1 MDVAHAILFAKK
13 IDISRVTADYS
24 SAKFESLDEI
34 NTEPKH
40 KTPSSCTY

>member
-1 MDVAHAILFAKK
+1 MDVAHAVIFAKK
-13 IDISRVTADYS
+13 IDISRVAADDS

>member
-1 MDVAHAILFAKK
+1 MDVAHAVIFAKK
-13 IDISRVTADYS
+13 IDISRVVADYP
-24 SAKFESLDEI
+24 SAKFESLDGI